1 VCSFVVKMIGG
12 DPVFD
17 DRLLRIADVEQSVT
31 HQIAQHRFQP
41 ILGFRIPFRF
51 DAAAGLWPEIGH
63 VVAAAKADG
72 HKVVDFI
79 IGMRSRWQSIAG
91 KNFITQ
97 RIAEVAMFAGVTA
110 DLYWRVVLDR
120 TASLV
125 GVWSYLGSHR
135 WQCQHGGD
143 GDGKQICCGK
153 WHDFSAGR
161 VCAPARRR
169 A

>member
-1 VCSFVVKMIGG
+1 MIGG

-17 DRLLRIADVEQSVT
+17 DRFLRIADVEQSVT
-31 HQIAQHRFQP
+31 HQIAQQRFQP
-41 ILGFRIPFRF
+41 ILGLRIPFRF

-79 IGMRSRWQSIAG
+79 VGMRSRWQSVAG
-91 KNFITQ
+91 KNFIAQ

-110 DLYWRVVLDR
+110 DLYWHVVLDR

-143 GDGKQICCGK
+143 GDGKQ
-153 WHDFSAGR
+153 R
-161 VCAPARRR
+161 
-169 A
+169 